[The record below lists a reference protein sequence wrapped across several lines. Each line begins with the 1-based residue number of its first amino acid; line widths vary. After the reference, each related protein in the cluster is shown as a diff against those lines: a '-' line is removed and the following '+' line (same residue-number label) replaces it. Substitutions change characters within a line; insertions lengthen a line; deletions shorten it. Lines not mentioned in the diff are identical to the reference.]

1 MSQNIRI
8 IYIFISPSIDSHLD
22 PVVMFAISASGIVA
36 ALSLVRTAFTS
47 NQNAAMRVC
56 KIGVLFGAGHR
67 GHELGQLRF
76 DSGLKLARTKGE
88 SLGAAFLV

>member
-1 MSQNIRI
+1 MSQNIHI
-8 IYIFISPSIDSHLD
+8 IYISIFPSIDLHLD
-22 PVVMFAISASGIVA
+22 PVVMFAVSASGFVA
-36 ALSLVRTAFTS
+36 ALSLVRTAFAS
-47 NQNAAMRVC
+47 NQNAAKRVC

-88 SLGAAFLV
+88 RLGATFLV